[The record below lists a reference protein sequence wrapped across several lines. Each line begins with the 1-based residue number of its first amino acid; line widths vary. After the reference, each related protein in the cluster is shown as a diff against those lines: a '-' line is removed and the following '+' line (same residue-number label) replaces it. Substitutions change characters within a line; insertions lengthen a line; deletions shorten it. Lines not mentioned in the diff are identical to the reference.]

1 MAVTAAMIK
10 ELREITGVGMST
22 CKEALVEA
30 DGNIDK
36 AVEILREKGLAAA
49 AKKAGRVAAEGLSYA
64 YITEDGNTA
73 VIVEVNSE
81 TDFVAKNDTFKTFV
95 TDVAK
100 HIVTS
105 NAKNLDEL
113 FTEKWIND
121 NEITVKD
128 ALSQHVAIIGENL
141 TIRRFDKIVNDG
153 NSMFVSYLHAGGKVA
168 VLLQFD
174 TDVKN
179 DELVEAGK
187 NICMQIAAMNPQF
200 VSKDEISSD
209 FIAKETE
216 ILTQQAKNDPANAN
230 KPDQV
235 IEKMIQGRLNKE
247 FKEICLLDQEYVK
260 AEEKEN
266 VAKYLA
272 NVAKSIGGNVS
283 IKKFIRFETGEGI
296 EKKEEDFAAEV
307 AKAMEG

>member
-22 CKEALVEA
+22 CKEALVET

-49 AKKAGRVAAEGLSYA
+49 AKKAGRIASEGLSYA
-64 YITEDGNTA
+64 YINDDNSVA
-73 VIVEVNSE
+73 VVVEVNSE
-81 TDFVAKNDTFKTFV
+81 TDFVAKNETFKTYV
-95 TDVAK
+95 EDVAK
-100 HIVTS
+100 QVIAS
-105 NAKNLDEL
+105 DSKNLDEL
-113 FTEKWIND
+113 FEEKWIND
-121 NEITVKD
+121 SSVTVKE
-128 ALSQHVAIIGENL
+128 ALSQQVAVIGENL
-141 TIRRFDKIVNDG
+141 TIRRFEKFVNDG
-153 NSMFVSYLHAGGKVA
+153 SSMFVSYLHAGGKVA
-168 VLLQFD
+168 VLIEFA

-179 DELVEAGK
+179 DALVEAGK

-200 VSKDEISSD
+200 VSKEEISSD

-216 ILTQQAKNDPANAN
+216 ILTQQAKNDPANAS

-247 FKEICLLDQEYVK
+247 FKEICLIDQEYVK
-260 AEEKEN
+260 AEEKETVGQYIAK
-266 VAKYLA
+266 VAKE
-272 NVAKSIGGNVS
+272 IGGNVS
-283 IKKFIRFETGEGI
+283 IKRFVRFETGEGI

-307 AKAMEG
+307 QKAMGN